1 MSAIEIGFLSIGG
14 IVILLYIGMPIV
26 VALAGAS
33 FVGIY
38 FIRGDF
44 GIATS
49 LLSISASETIASY
62 VFGVIP
68 LFVLMGMLVT
78 VAGIGRDTFIA
89 ANQIFRRIVGG
100 LGLATVAA
108 NAVFA
113 SVTGV
118 SIASAAVFTRVAVPE
133 MINAGYNKRFAV
145 GIVAGSSI
153 LGMLIPPSLL
163 LIVYAV
169 LTEQS
174 IGALFIA
181 AIIPGIIMASAFGL
195 GIIFMVYNN
204 PKLVGANSDTTIDL
218 ELRTPIELLRMISPI
233 ILLVMLIMG
242 GIYGGFYT
250 ATEAGGIGAFA
261 ALVLAL
267 IKRSLTLKSFWKIL
281 VETGHITAA
290 ICMIVIAAGMYSRM
304 LALSG
309 VPGTIGAW
317 FVESNMSLPLSL
329 FAFLLVIILMGA
341 ILDSMS
347 ILLIMVPLAFPVFMG
362 FGTDPIWFG
371 IVTIVAVEI
380 GIITP
385 PFGIGCFVVKDSLE
399 DKTISLGDVFMGALP
414 FVVIMIVVLA
424 LLAIF
429 PILSL
434 ALL

>member
-1 MSAIEIGFLSIGG
+1 MEAVEIGFASIAG
-14 IVILLYIGMPIV
+14 IVISLYLGVPII

-33 FVGIY
+33 FVGVY

-44 GIATS
+44 EIATS
-49 LLSISASETIASY
+49 VLSIAASETIASY
-62 VFGVIP
+62 IFGVIP
-68 LFVLMGMLVT
+68 LFVLMGMLVNA
-78 VAGIGRDTFIA
+78 AGVGKDTFAA
-89 ANQIFRRIVGG
+89 ANQLFKRVAGG

-133 MINAGYNKRFAV
+133 MVSAGYDKRFAV

-181 AIIPGIIMASAFGL
+181 AIIPGIIMAFAFGL
-195 GIIFMVYNN
+195 GIVIMVLRN
-204 PKLVGANSDTTIDL
+204 PSLAGNETEFLDTSPNYSLL
-218 ELRTPIELLRMISPI
+218 ELAQMMLPIV
-233 ILLVMLIMG
+233 ILIFIIMG
-242 GIYGGFYT
+242 GIYGGFFT

-261 ALVLAL
+261 ALILAIL
-267 IKRSLTLKSFWKIL
+267 KRALSPRSFWQIL

-290 ICMIVIAAGMYSRM
+290 ISLVIIAAGMYSRM

-309 VPGTIGAW
+309 VPTSIGEW
-317 FVESNMSLPLSL
+317 FATSGMSLPMSL
-329 FAFLLVIILMGA
+329 FFYLLVIVLMGA

-347 ILLIMVPLAFPVFMG
+347 ILLIMVPLAFPVFLG
-362 FGTDPIWFG
+362 FGVDPIWFG
-371 IVTIVAVEI
+371 IITIVAVEI

-385 PFGIGCFVVKDSLE
+385 PFGIGCFVVKDSLS
-399 DKTISLGDVFMGALP
+399 DKSIRLEDVFMGALP
-414 FVVIMIVVLA
+414 FVGLMLLVLFI
-424 LLAIF
+424 LTLF
-429 PILSL
+429 PFLSL

>member
-1 MSAIEIGFLSIGG
+1 MTPIEIGFASIGV
-14 IVILLYIGMPIV
+14 IVFCLYAGVPIV

-33 FVGIY
+33 FVGVLM
-38 FIRGDF
+38 IRGDVE
-44 GIATS
+44 IATS
-49 LLSISASETIASY
+49 VLSIAASDTISSY
-62 VFGVIP
+62 IFGVIP
-68 LFVLMGMLVT
+68 LFVLMGMLVNA
-78 VAGIGRDTFIA
+78 AGVGRDTFLA
-89 ANQIFRRIVGG
+89 ADQIFGRIVGG

-113 SVTGV
+113 AVTGV

-133 MINAGYNKRFAV
+133 MVSAGYDKRFAV

-174 IGALFIA
+174 IGALFVA
-181 AIIPGIIMASAFGL
+181 AIVPGAVMAVAFGL
-195 GIIFMVYNN
+195 GIVLMVLRK
-204 PKLVGANSDTTIDL
+204 PGLAGRDGARDL
-218 ELRTPIELLRMISPI
+218 ERIPVSKLLRMLLPI
-233 ILLVMLIMG
+233 VTLVTLIMG
-242 GIYGGFYT
+242 GIYGGLYT

-261 ALVLAL
+261 ALVLA
-267 IKRSLTLKSFWKIL
+267 IVRRSLTPKVLWKIL

-309 VPGTIGAW
+309 VPTAIGNW
-317 FVESNMSLPLSL
+317 FTASGMG
-329 FAFLLVIILMGA
+329 FAPSLLVYLAIIVAMGA

-347 ILLIMVPLAFPVFMG
+347 ILLILVPLAYPVFMG
-362 FGTDPIWFG
+362 FGADPIWFG

-385 PFGIGCFVVKDSLE
+385 PFGIGCFVVKDSLP
-399 DKTISLGDVFMGALP
+399 DNTISLEDVFIGALP
-414 FVVIMIVVLA
+414 FVLLMLVVLG
-424 LLAIF
+424 LLAAF
-429 PILSL
+429 PILSTV
-434 ALL
+434 LL

>member
-1 MSAIEIGFLSIGG
+1 MSAIEIGFLSILG
-14 IVILLYIGMPIV
+14 IVFALGVGFPIV

-33 FVGIY
+33 FIGIF

-44 GIATS
+44 EIATS
-49 LLSISASETIASY
+49 VLSIAASETISSY
-62 VFGVIP
+62 IFGVIP
-68 LFVLMGMLVT
+68 LFVLMGMLVNA
-78 VAGIGRDTFIA
+78 AGIGRDTFIA
-89 ANQIFRRIVGG
+89 ANQVFKRFLGG

-113 SVTGV
+113 AVTGV

-133 MINAGYNKRFAV
+133 MVNAGYQKRFAV

-174 IGALFIA
+174 IGHLFVA
-181 AIIPGIIMASAFGL
+181 AIIPGIIMALAFGG
-195 GIIFMVYNN
+195 GIVFMVWRK
-204 PKLVGANSDTTIDL
+204 PELVDASKSVDSMSKQYAFNQL
-218 ELRTPIELLRMISPI
+218 AKMMLPIV
-233 ILLVMLIMG
+233 ILITLIMG
-242 GIYGGFYT
+242 GIYGGIYT

-261 ALVLAL
+261 ALILAL
-267 IKRSLTLKSFWKIL
+267 LKRKISFKSFWNIL

-290 ICMIVIAAGMYSRM
+290 ICMVIIAAGMYSRM

-309 VPGTIGAW
+309 VPTMIGQW
-317 FVESNMSLPLSL
+317 FEISNLPYPMAL
-329 FAFLLVIILMGA
+329 FCYLLVIILMGA

-347 ILLIMVPLAFPVFMG
+347 ILLIIVPLAFPVFVG
-362 FGTDPIWFG
+362 FGVDTIWFG
-371 IVTIVAVEI
+371 IVTIIAVEI

-385 PFGIGCFVVKDSLE
+385 PFGIGCFVVKDSLS
-399 DKTISLGDVFMGALP
+399 DKSIKLEDVFLGALP
-414 FVVIMIVVLA
+414 FVLLMILVLA
-424 LLAIF
+424 LLSIF
-429 PILSL
+429 PFLSV

>member
-1 MSAIEIGFLSIGG
+1 MGALEIGYASIAG
-14 IVILLYIGMPIV
+14 IVISLYIGVPIV

-33 FVGIY
+33 FLGIY
-38 FIRGDF
+38 FIRDDF
-44 GIATS
+44 EIATS
-49 LLSISASETIASY
+49 VISIAASETIASY

-68 LFVLMGMLVT
+68 LFVLMGMLVNA
-78 VAGIGRDTFIA
+78 AGVGRDTFAA
-89 ANQIFRRIVGG
+89 ANQIFKRIAGG
-100 LGLATVAA
+100 LGIATVAA
-108 NAVFA
+108 NAIFA

-133 MINAGYNKRFAV
+133 MVNAGYDSRFAV

-163 LIVYAV
+163 LIVFAV

-181 AIIPGIIMASAFGL
+181 AIIPGIIMAVVFSI
-195 GIIFMVYNN
+195 GIVVMVLRN
-204 PKLVGANSDTTIDL
+204 PKLVGGNFHSASSF
-218 ELRTPIELLRMISPI
+218 ESYSVGELLRMMFPI
-233 ILLVMLIMG
+233 VMLVTLIMG

-261 ALVLAL
+261 ALVLAFA
-267 IKRSLTLKSFWKIL
+267 KRALTPRKFWHIL

-290 ICMIVIAAGMYSRM
+290 ICLVVIAAGMYSRM

-309 VPGTIGAW
+309 VPMTIGNW
-317 FVESNMSLPLSL
+317 FVETDMSLPLSL
-329 FAFLLVIILMGA
+329 FYYLSIIVLMGS

-347 ILLIMVPLAFPVFMG
+347 IMLIIVPLAFPVFMN
-362 FGTDPIWFG
+362 FGVDPIWFG
-371 IVTIVAVEI
+371 IITIVAVEI

-385 PFGIGCFVVKDSLE
+385 PFGIGCFVVKDSLT
-399 DKTISLGDVFMGALP
+399 DKSISLEDVFRGAIP
-414 FVVIMIVVLA
+414 FVALMLGVLV
-424 LLAIF
+424 LLAMF
-429 PILSL
+429 PYLSL